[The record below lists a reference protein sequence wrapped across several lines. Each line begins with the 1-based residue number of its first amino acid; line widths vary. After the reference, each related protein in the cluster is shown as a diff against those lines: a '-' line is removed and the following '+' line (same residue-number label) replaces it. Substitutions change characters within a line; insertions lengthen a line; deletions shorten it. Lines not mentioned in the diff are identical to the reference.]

1 MMTEREVLQN
11 LCNYD
16 LRNPHG
22 VNFND
27 WLEKEMEVKTVIETE
42 DGTIRCFCDN
52 CFYGRAELANHILEL
67 KIMGKS
73 LNSSEK

>member
-1 MMTEREVLQN
+1 MTEREVLQN

-16 LRNPHG
+16 LRNPDC
-22 VNFND
+22 VNFGD
-27 WLEKEMEVKTVIETE
+27 WLEKEMELKTVIKTE

>member
-1 MMTEREVLQN
+1 MKMTEREVLQN

-16 LRNPHG
+16 LRNPDC

-27 WLEKEMEVKTVIETE
+27 WIEKEMEVKTVIKTE

-67 KIMGKS
+67 NK
-73 LNSSEK
+73 NVENYE